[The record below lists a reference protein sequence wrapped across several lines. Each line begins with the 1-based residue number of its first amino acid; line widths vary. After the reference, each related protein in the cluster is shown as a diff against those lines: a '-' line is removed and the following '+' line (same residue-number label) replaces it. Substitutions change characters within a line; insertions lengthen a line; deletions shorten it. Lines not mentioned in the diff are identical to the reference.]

1 LERLLKGKMNQPKSN
16 HQSSKKRKGGES
28 PRERRVRLFQKP
40 PPLRLRSFSL
50 PRKTQRPKSK
60 TILCMVLMK

>member
-28 PRERRVRLFQKP
+28 PRERLYQKP
-40 PPLRLRSFSL
+40 PPLRLRSLSL
-50 PRKTQRPKSK
+50 PKKTQKPKNK
-60 TILCMVLMK
+60 TILCMGLMK